1 MQRRVTWLGL
11 GAIFA
16 VFAAT
21 AFLFVPRLGIE
32 ADEAMIANG
41 IYGHGAPLYSWKFGG
56 AEVPVMLIS
65 YLGAL
70 KTWIYNPYFAV
81 WPPSPVSLRLPA
93 VLAGVVTIW
102 LFFNLLDRVAGRQA
116 AWIGALLL
124 ATDSTFLLVETTDFG
139 FVALQFVLKLSAIL
153 LLLRYDRDGNSAY
166 LAGGFFL
173 LGLALW
179 DKAVSLWVLGG
190 LAVATLVVFPRHVWR
205 HLTKR
210 NLAVAVAFLVLG
222 ALPLLIYNV
231 ARPFETLRA
240 NVKVAA
246 DSIPVKATILSRSI
260 DGSALFG
267 FVTAAV
273 PGPRPAKSPRWVGGP
288 RHNLIIPAMVVALA
302 AVTLCRSKTP
312 RFVWFSLVASGVTWL
327 FMAFTAG
334 AGGAVQHTILL
345 WPFPLA
351 IIAATMA
358 SLPAGWAGGLTALLC
373 LSNLAVTS
381 EYYVELINNGPAIRW
396 TDAIGPLERYLSGSE
411 SDRIMVADWGII
423 ETLSLL
429 SEGRLPVYS
438 AEATDSAV
446 LDRMIASSGQLYV
459 AHTPEFTFEPATRA
473 RLEQRARNNGFEVE
487 RITTISDRH
496 QRPTFEV
503 FRFRRS
509 GERK

>member
-1 MQRRVTWLGL
+1 
-11 GAIFA
+11 
-16 VFAAT
+16 
-21 AFLFVPRLGIE
+21 
-32 ADEAMIANG
+32 MIANG
-41 IYGHGAPLYSWKFGG
+41 IYAHGAPLYSWKFGS

-93 VLAGVVTIW
+93 VLAGVATIW
-102 LFFNLLDRVAGRQA
+102 LFFKLLDRAAGRKA

-124 ATDSTFLLVETTDFG
+124 ATDSTFLLIETTDFG

-153 LLLRYDRDGNSAY
+153 LLLRYDRDGSAY

-179 DKAVSLWVLGG
+179 DKAVFLWVLGG
-190 LAVATLVVFPRHVWR
+190 LAVATLAVFPRHVWR

-210 NLAVAVAFLVLG
+210 NLAMAVSSLLLG

-231 ARPFETLRA
+231 ARPIETLRA
-240 NVKVAA
+240 NAKVDA

-273 PGPRPAKSPRWVGGP
+273 PGPRSSKSPRWMGGP
-288 RHNLIIPAMVVALA
+288 RHNLIIPAMVVALV

-312 RFVWFSLVASGVTWL
+312 RFVWFSLVASVVTWL

-334 AGGAVQHTILL
+334 AGGGVQHTILL

-351 IIAATMA
+351 IIAAAMA
-358 SLPAGWAGGLTALLC
+358 SLPTGWAGALTALLC

-381 EYYVELINNGPAIRW
+381 EYYAELINNGPAIRW
-396 TDAIGPLERYLSGSE
+396 TDAIEPLEKYLSDSK

-446 LDRMIASSGQLYV
+446 LDRMIANSGQLYV
-459 AHTPEFTFEPATRA
+459 AHTPEFTFEPAIRA
-473 RLEQRARNNGFEVE
+473 RLEQKARNNGFEVE
-487 RITTISDRH
+487 RITTISDGH
-496 QRPTFEV
+496 ERPTFEV
-503 FRFRRS
+503 FRFRSS